1 LPINVAELTAWSA
14 DFLSGKL
21 RCRQSGR
28 RAYVGIG
35 RKAFK
40 IWLTASIVWIIAI
53 VTAIYAGAVF
63 PVGYQANFPLRT
75 DLEPWNDEWPINGPL
90 RHPLYEIIR
99 SPAAEKLPLTFQWRG
114 YSLSST
120 GRWNEHIHARDLPRF
135 RFPGGETLD
144 LPADLTDTDREYVK
158 QVFWDQRWKR
168 WEETLGPFVR
178 SAIFVPLGFFVVLWL
193 ARRFKIARSGKEL
206 EPERPRLPY
215 SPAIER
221 LRNITLAV
229 SAIEILL
236 WLVIA
241 VLNDREDPQALADV
255 ISIMF
260 VAMLPT
266 NLAFIMS
273 LLRRGP
279 LTAAALAGLGLW
291 MLLPQLTVRIFPSS

>member
-75 DLEPWNDEWPINGPL
+75 DLEPWNDAWQINGPL

-114 YSLSST
+114 YST
-120 GRWNEHIHARDLPRF
+120 GRWNEHIHARD
-135 RFPGGETLD
+135 
-144 LPADLTDTDREYVK
+144 
-158 QVFWDQRWKR
+158 
-168 WEETLGPFVR
+168 
-178 SAIFVPLGFFVVLWL
+178 
-193 ARRFKIARSGKEL
+193 
-206 EPERPRLPY
+206 
-215 SPAIER
+215 
-221 LRNITLAV
+221 
-229 SAIEILL
+229 
-236 WLVIA
+236 
-241 VLNDREDPQALADV
+241 
-255 ISIMF
+255 
-260 VAMLPT
+260 
-266 NLAFIMS
+266 
-273 LLRRGP
+273 
-279 LTAAALAGLGLW
+279 
-291 MLLPQLTVRIFPSS
+291 

>member
-75 DLEPWNDEWPINGPL
+75 DLESWNDAWQINGPL

-114 YSLSST
+114 YST
-120 GRWNEHIHARDLPRF
+120 GRWNEHIHARDLPRL

>member
-1 LPINVAELTAWSA
+1 VAGGHT
-14 DFLSGKL
+14 
-21 RCRQSGR
+21 
-28 RAYVGIG
+28 VGIG

-40 IWLTASIVWIIAI
+40 IWLTTSIVWIIAI
-53 VTAIYAGAVF
+53 VTMIYAGRVF

-75 DLEPWNDEWPINGPL
+75 DLEAWNDEWQINGPL

-99 SPAAEKLPLTFQWRG
+99 SPAAEKLSLTFQWRG
-114 YSLSST
+114 YAT
-120 GRWNEHIHARDLPRF
+120 GRRWNQHIHARDLPRF

-144 LPADLTDTDREYVK
+144 VPADLTDADREYVK
-158 QVFWDQRWKR
+158 QAFWDQRWKR
-168 WEETLGPFVR
+168 WGDTLGPFVR
-178 SAIFVPLGFFVVLWL
+178 SAIFVPLGFFVFLWL
-193 ARRFKIARSGKEL
+193 TRRFKIGIAGKEL
-206 EPERPRLPY
+206 EPEPPRLPY
-215 SPAIER
+215 SPAMER

-241 VLNDREDPQALADV
+241 ALNIREEPQALGDIMSV
-255 ISIMF
+255 MF

-279 LTAAALAGLGLW
+279 LTAAALAGLALW
-291 MLLPQLTVRIFPSS
+291 MLLPQLTVRIAPPS

>member
-1 LPINVAELTAWSA
+1 
-14 DFLSGKL
+14 
-21 RCRQSGR
+21 
-28 RAYVGIG
+28 VGIG

-40 IWLTASIVWIIAI
+40 IWLTTSIVWIIAI
-53 VTAIYAGAVF
+53 VTTIYAGGVF

-75 DLEPWNDEWPINGPL
+75 DLEPWNDEWQINGPL

-99 SPAAEKLPLTFQWRG
+99 SPAAEKLSLTFQWRG
-114 YSLSST
+114 YST
-120 GRWNEHIHARDLPRF
+120 GGWNQHIHTRDLPRF

-158 QVFWDQRWKR
+158 QAFWNQRWKR
-168 WEETLGPFVR
+168 WGDTLGPFVR
-178 SAIFVPLGFFVVLWL
+178 SAIFVPLGFFVFLWL
-193 ARRFKIARSGKEL
+193 TRRFKIGIAGKEL

-215 SPAIER
+215 SRAMER

-229 SAIEILL
+229 SVIEILL

-241 VLNDREDPQALADV
+241 ALNIREEPQALGDIMSV
-255 ISIMF
+255 MF

-279 LTAAALAGLGLW
+279 RTAAALAGLALW
-291 MLLPQLTVRIFPSS
+291 MLLPQLTVRIAPPS

>member
-1 LPINVAELTAWSA
+1 MAGGHT
-14 DFLSGKL
+14 
-21 RCRQSGR
+21 
-28 RAYVGIG
+28 VGIG

-40 IWLTASIVWIIAI
+40 IWLTTTIVWIIVI
-53 VTAIYAGAVF
+53 VTTIYAGAVF

-75 DLEPWNDEWPINGPL
+75 DLEPWNDEWQINGPL

-144 LPADLTDTDREYVK
+144 LPADLTDVDRDYVK

-168 WEETLGPFVR
+168 WNDTLGPFVR
-178 SAIFVPLGFFVVLWL
+178 AAIFVPLGFFVVLWL

-206 EPERPRLPY
+206 EPEPPRLPY
-215 SPAIER
+215 SPAMER

-236 WLVIA
+236 WLGIA
-241 VLNDREDPQALADV
+241 VLNDREDPQALTDV

-291 MLLPQLTVRIFPSS
+291 MLLPQLTVRIFAPT

>member
-1 LPINVAELTAWSA
+1 
-14 DFLSGKL
+14 
-21 RCRQSGR
+21 
-28 RAYVGIG
+28 VGIS

-40 IWLTASIVWIIAI
+40 IWLTTTIVWIIVI
-53 VTAIYAGAVF
+53 GTTIYAGGVF

-75 DLEPWNDEWPINGPL
+75 DLEPWNDQWQMDGPL

-99 SPAAEKLPLTFQWRG
+99 SPAAEKLPLTFKWRG
-114 YSLSST
+114 YST
-120 GRWNEHIHARDLPRF
+120 DRWNQHIHDRVLPRS

-144 LPADLTDTDREYVK
+144 LPADLTDADRDYVK
-158 QVFWDQRWKR
+158 QAFWDQRWKR
-168 WEETLGPFVR
+168 WDDTLGPFVR
-178 SAIFVPLGFFVVLWL
+178 WAIFVPVGFFVVLWL
-193 ARRFKIARSGKEL
+193 ARWSKIRLAGKTP

-215 SPAIER
+215 SPAMER

-229 SAIEILL
+229 SACEILL

-255 ISIMF
+255 VSIMF

-266 NLAFIMS
+266 NLAFVMS
-273 LLRRGP
+273 VLRRGP

-291 MLLPQLTVRIFPSS
+291 MLLPQLTARIVPLS

>member
-1 LPINVAELTAWSA
+1 VAGEHT
-14 DFLSGKL
+14 
-21 RCRQSGR
+21 
-28 RAYVGIG
+28 VGIG

-63 PVGYQANFPLRT
+63 PVGYQVNFPLRA

-120 GRWNEHIHARDLPRF
+120 GRWNEHIHARDLPRYS
-135 RFPGGETLD
+135 FPGGETLD
-144 LPADLTDTDREYVK
+144 LPADLTDADRDYVK

-168 WEETLGPFVR
+168 WDDTLGPFVR
-178 SAIFVPLGFFVVLWL
+178 AAIFVPLAFFVVLWL
-193 ARRFKIARSGKEL
+193 ARRFKIARSGKEP
-206 EPERPRLPY
+206 EPEPPRLPY
-215 SPAIER
+215 SPAMER
-221 LRNITLAV
+221 LRNFTLAV
-229 SAIEILL
+229 SAVEILL

-241 VLNDREDPQALADV
+241 VVNDREDPQALTDV
-255 ISIMF
+255 ISVMF

-291 MLLPQLTVRIFPSS
+291 MLLPQLTVRIFPPW